1 MRGPQGCS
9 YHCRYACG
17 CVCDGDDGLSGLC
30 VSPCSQAGWNVCSL
44 QHSRQRSCAS
54 QRRPLFSFL
63 APPYLIPPSR
73 SGKGPVYAVLKSSLS
88 RVCPEA
94 CPAQGQVAS
103 SSGARQWWL
112 LLPASHETVGEG
124 ACGDPSEHHR
134 PPSLRSGALA
144 CVSAQPAQQR
154 VSPCTCPETFSVWVL
169 QVEDRPWPGASPHR
183 WPCVRVWQG

>member
-94 CPAQGQVAS
+94 CPAQVAS

-169 QVEDRPWPGASPHR
+169 QVEDRTWPGASPHR